1 MQDGTAKVQAPC
13 FCAQHLSVIPA
24 CLECRCFS
32 QCRRDGGSNHLKSL
46 YKPPSFAPW
55 YHQTHSS
62 SQFVSRNLHNILA
75 LLHILA
81 LPHILNDILPS
92 TSISPRHSYRCS
104 LGTFAAASISLTSLI
119 DSSSQRTQLL
129 SRVVAVSVRPSASA
143 PPPSPCD
150 SVGPFEANVSVSL
163 SPVSRS
169 PPLFVSG
176 ARTDC
181 SE

>member
-1 MQDGTAKVQAPC
+1 MQDGPAKVQAPF
-13 FCAQHLSVIPA
+13 FCAQHLSVPPA

-81 LPHILNDILPS
+81 LPYILNDILPS

-119 DSSSQRTQLL
+119 NSSSQRTQLL
-129 SRVVAVSVRPSASA
+129 ARVVAASSSPIGSCSTPRPVRYRRPIRGQRF
-143 PPPSPCD
+143 C
-150 SVGPFEANVSVSL
+150 VSL
-163 SPVSRS
+163 PGESISATVCLRS
-169 PPLFVSG
+169 Y
-176 ARTDC
+176 
-181 SE
+181 